1 MWKKLFSKVGDNVA
15 IDLGTSSTRFFAE
28 EKGIVINEPTIVAI
42 NERKEEIIAVGTMA
56 RDMDGKTPAHLSI
69 RKPLQ
74 KSVISDFEITEKMLR
89 YFFDLLHEE
98 APTLIPRPRVVINIP
113 LENTEVER
121 KAVEDAVIGAGARS
135 VSLVE
140 SPLLGALGARL
151 PITESVGSM
160 VVDLGGGTTE
170 ISVISLGG
178 IVTWRSIPVSGE
190 TLTRNIIKYARDV
203 YNLQIGYG
211 IAEAVKIRIGSALS
225 QPENQTMTMRGRDL
239 ISGLPHE
246 VEISTGQ
253 VREAIHKSLNA
264 IAIALKSALE
274 ATPPE
279 LVADIFER
287 GVVLIGGGAML
298 DGMDRFLSTHAEV
311 PVRIADDAS
320 TCTVRGAGALLENK
334 DLEDQ
339 IRLPAAQ

>member
-1 MWKKLFSKVGDNVA
+1 MWKRFFSKVGDNVA

-42 NERKEEIIAVGTMA
+42 NERKEEIIAVGTTA
-56 RDMDGKTPAHLSI
+56 RDMDGKTPSHLSI

-98 APTLIPRPRVVINIP
+98 APTLIPRPRVIINIP

-121 KAVEDAVIGAGARS
+121 KAVEDAVIGAGAKS

-151 PITESVGSM
+151 PVTESVGSM

-178 IVTWRSIPVSGE
+178 IVTWRSIPISGD
-190 TLTRNIIKYARDV
+190 TLTRNIVKYARDV
-203 YNLQIGYG
+203 YNLQIGHG
-211 IAEAVKIRIGSALS
+211 IAEAVKIRIGSALA
-225 QPENQTMTMRGRDL
+225 QPEDVRMTMRGRDL
-239 ISGLPHE
+239 ISGLPRE
-246 VEISTGQ
+246 VEISSGQ

-264 IAIALKSALE
+264 IATSLKSTLE
-274 ATPPE
+274 STPPE

-298 DGMDRFLSTHAEV
+298 DGMDRFLASQADV
-311 PVRIADDAS
+311 PVRIADDAA
-320 TCTVRGAGALLENK
+320 TCAVRGAGALLDNTE
-334 DLEDQ
+334 LEEQ
-339 IRLPAAQ
+339 VKLPAAQ